1 MKAPTN
7 MENRPMTRTE
17 LLTIFRSTASEIAE
31 KDLSAVEESGSIA
44 DLGIDSLE
52 LLEVIGSLE
61 RDLNIRVPDDQL
73 VGIKTVG
80 QLLSLVSDKLP
91 AATQG

>member
-1 MKAPTN
+1 
-7 MENRPMTRTE
+7 MTRTE
-17 LLTIFRSTASEIAE
+17 LLQIFRSTASEIAE
-31 KDLSAVEESGSIA
+31 KDLSSVEESGAIA
-44 DLGIDSLE
+44 ELGIDSLE

-80 QLLSLVSDKLP
+80 QLLSLVADKLP
-91 AATQG
+91 QAG

>member
-1 MKAPTN
+1 MG
-7 MENRPMTRTE
+7 EPMTRAE
-17 LLTIFRSTASEIAE
+17 LLQIFRSTASEIAE
-31 KDLSAVEESGSIA
+31 KDLNKVDENGVIS

-73 VGIKTVG
+73 VGIQTVG
-80 QLLSLVSDKLP
+80 QLLNLVAVKLP
-91 AATQG
+91 QAG

>member
-1 MKAPTN
+1 MS
-7 MENRPMTRTE
+7 RTE
-17 LLTIFRSTASEIAE
+17 LLDVFRKTAGEIAE
-31 KDLSAVEESGSIA
+31 RDFSDVSEDGSIS

-73 VGIKTVG
+73 VGIQTVS
-80 QLLSLVSDKLP
+80 QLLGLVESKLP
-91 AATQG
+91 